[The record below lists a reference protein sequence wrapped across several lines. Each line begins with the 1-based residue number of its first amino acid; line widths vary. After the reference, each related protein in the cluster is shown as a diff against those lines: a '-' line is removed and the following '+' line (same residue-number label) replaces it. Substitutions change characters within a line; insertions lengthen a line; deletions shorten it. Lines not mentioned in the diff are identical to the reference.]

1 MPDLGDDRICLVGVA
16 LLEAAG
22 MNMDVGHDGSSRCA
36 AMAPEIAEPPPID
49 FDDPAA
55 QGVRINIVVK
65 DEFFDPSRG
74 ALRAEKERATLAVP
88 TPAPPEL
95 RDSGTP
101 DRRVAQDSQAAAR
114 RRCVRALL

>member
-1 MPDLGDDRICLVGVA
+1 MPDLGDDRIGLVGVA

-74 ALRAEKERATLAVP
+74 ALRAEKERATLAMP
-88 TPAPPEL
+88 APAPPEL
-95 RDSGTP
+95 RDSG
-101 DRRVAQDSQAAAR
+101 A
-114 RRCVRALL
+114 RALL

>member
-1 MPDLGDDRICLVGVA
+1 MPDLGDDRIGLVGVA

-74 ALRAEKERATLAVP
+74 ALRAEKERATLAMP
-88 TPAPPEL
+88 APAPPEL
-95 RDSGTP
+95 RELRRARPPRGTG
-101 DRRVAQDSQAAAR
+101 SQAAAR
-114 RRCVRALL
+114 RRCARALL